1 MSHSMTD
8 APKLAPAVAQSLAA
22 WHTMV
27 AAKST
32 TDLPLISAADVLFRS
47 PAFYKPYQGPQAFQ
61 TVIGAVITVFE
72 DFTYHRTLASADGLS
87 VMLEFSARIGDAQ
100 LKGIDLIR
108 FNPDGK
114 IAEFEVMIRPMN
126 ALMALG
132 KLMSE
137 RAGPKLKALAEK
149 QG

>member
-1 MSHSMTD
+1 MSQSPT
-8 APKLAPAVAQSLAA
+8 LSPAVAKSLAA
-22 WHTMV
+22 WHVM
-27 AAKST
+27 AAAQQV
-32 TDLPLISAADVLFRS
+32 DGLPAISAPDVLFRS
-47 PAFYKPYQGPQAFQ
+47 PAFFKPYQGPEAFQ
-61 TVIGAVITVFE
+61 TVIAAVMTVFE
-72 DFTYHRTLASADGLS
+72 DFKYHRTLMSADGLS
-87 VMLEFSARIGDAQ
+87 VMLEFSAHIGDAQ

-137 RAGPKLKALAEK
+137 RAGPKLKALAAK